1 MTLRLKGTD
10 YHAVVFDCDGV
21 LVDSEHAW
29 GLAEAALCD
38 AFDVEYTA
46 AVASQTTGVGL
57 KDAVSVLLAAAQHP
71 VDLSYAY
78 QLMRDLAE
86 AHVPPATHP
95 IPDAQRV
102 VQLLGSLL
110 PIGVASNSE
119 QPLLDRIL
127 AKIGLADE
135 FHAVVSASEVD
146 APKPA
151 PDVYVLSAERLEVH
165 PHHTIVVEDS
175 HTGWPRPDP
184 QAVTSLASAST
195 GHLWT
200 GACRAIW
207 HCSTCSSQQKTQHCP
222 QRGIPMLAL
231 YVDSADRARAEPLL
245 RSAAVAAFERAAT
258 ALELG
263 TP

>member
-10 YHAVVFDCDGV
+10 YHAVVFDSDGV

-175 HTGWPRPDP
+175 HTGVAAAR
-184 QAVTSLASAST
+184 SA
-195 GHLWT
+195 GCYVI
-200 GACRAIW
+200 GF
-207 HCSTCSSQQKTQHCP
+207 
-222 QRGIPMLAL
+222 GIDGPLVDWSVPSHLAL
-231 YVDSADRARAEPLL
+231 LDLLLPAEDPALPSERHSHARLI
-245 RSAAVAAFERAAT
+245 R
-258 ALELG
+258 
-263 TP
+263 